1 MGKFENAIHEMC
13 AIENQAGEDDFLNNI
28 HALGKTVCNGFVCL
42 YGDFFSEI

>member
-28 HALGKTVCNGFVCL
+28 HALAKLFVDGFVCL